1 MQIRALTVA
10 QIPLFSPGQIDR
22 LSNNQLEAMSTQQI
36 LAFSVAQVK
45 MLSGSDFSA
54 LTTAQVAGMS
64 ATQIKALTTDQI
76 SAMSDDRIS
85 VLTASQIASLATN
98 QVAAMGGNQ
107 VSALTTLQIK
117 TLSAAQVKGMT
128 ASQISS
134 IEVSDIG
141 IMSAAQISAMS
152 TEQIAAITGDQMN
165 SLTTTQIKGWTAAQK
180 LAYTSPLVLDLDGNG
195 INTVSAQSGVSFDVN
210 NDGVKERT
218 GWIGRNDG
226 LLVRDLNG
234 DGKINNGGELFGEGT
249 LLGKGRHASDG
260 YEALAVMDMN
270 FDGVIN
276 KFDQGFD
283 ALKIW
288 QDTNS
293 NGISDKGELK
303 SLANAGI
310 AELSL
315 AAKASTKMDNGNL
328 IGLMGS
334 YTAADGSVHTMGDVW
349 FSTDQS
355 GNHTFDLDGLVEK
368 VTKAST
374 ESIQLSTN
382 GGKAKHLDLR
392 LADIFSSGND
402 ELAGLAA
409 NHLVN
414 IDGHTGD
421 SVTLVGGG
429 WSYQGDTTVSADTY
443 MVYVN
448 NHTQVMI
455 NDKVNVQWGSWL

>member
-1 MQIRALTVA
+1 MVA
-10 QIPLFSPGQIDR
+10 
-22 LSNNQLEAMSTQQI
+22 
-36 LAFSVAQVK
+36 AQVK
-45 MLSGSDFSA
+45 TLNGSDFSA
-54 LTTAQVAGMS
+54 FSTAQVAAMS
-64 ATQIKALTTDQI
+64 AAQIKVLTTDQI
-76 SAMSDDRIS
+76 NSISDDRIS
-85 VLTASQIASLATN
+85 AF
-98 QVAAMGGNQ
+98 
-107 VSALTTLQIK
+107 TTLQIVNLAA
-117 TLSAAQVKGMT
+117 TQLSVLSGSQMSAMTTAQIKSLTAAQVKSLS

-134 IEVSDIG
+134 IEASDMG
-141 IMSAAQISAMS
+141 IMSAAQFAAMS
-152 TEQIAAITGDQMN
+152 TAQISAITGDQM
-165 SLTTTQIKGWTAAQK
+165 SSMTTIQIKGWTAAQK
-180 LAYTSPLVLDLDGNG
+180 LAYTSPLALDLDGNG
-195 INTVSAQSGVSFDVN
+195 INTLSAQSGVSFDVN

-218 GWIGRNDG
+218 GWIARNDG

-270 FDGVIN
+270 FDRVIN
-276 KFDQGFD
+276 QFDQGFGS
-283 ALKIW
+283 LKIW
-288 QDTNS
+288 QDTNG

-303 SLANAGI
+303 SLADAGI

-409 NHLVN
+409 NHVVN
-414 IDGHTGD
+414 IDGHAGD

-455 NDKVNVQWGSWL
+455 NDKVNVQWGGWM

>member
-1 MQIRALTVA
+1 
-10 QIPLFSPGQIDR
+10 
-22 LSNNQLEAMSTQQI
+22 
-36 LAFSVAQVK
+36 
-45 MLSGSDFSA
+45 MLNGSDFSA
-54 LTTAQVAGMS
+54 LSTAQVAGMS

-76 SAMSDDRIS
+76 TAMSDDRVS

-107 VSALTTLQIK
+107 ISALTTLQIK

-134 IEVSDIG
+134 IEASDMG

-165 SLTTTQIKGWTAAQK
+165 TLTTTQIKGWTAAQK
-180 LAYTSPLVLDLDGNG
+180 LAYTSPLALDLDGNG
-195 INTVSAQSGVSFDVN
+195 INTISAQSGVSFDVN

-226 LLVRDLNG
+226 LLVRDLNS

-260 YEALAVMDMN
+260 YEALAMMDMN
-270 FDGVIN
+270 FDRIIN
-276 KFDQGFD
+276 KFDQGFGS
-283 ALKIW
+283 LKIW

-303 SLANAGI
+303 SLADAGI

-315 AAKASTKMDNGNL
+315 VAKASTKMDNGNL

-355 GNHTFDLDGLVEK
+355 ATIPL
-368 VTKAST
+368 
-374 ESIQLSTN
+374 I
-382 GGKAKHLDLR
+382 
-392 LADIFSSGND
+392 
-402 ELAGLAA
+402 
-409 NHLVN
+409 
-414 IDGHTGD
+414 
-421 SVTLVGGG
+421 
-429 WSYQGDTTVSADTY
+429 W
-443 MVYVN
+443 MV
-448 NHTQVMI
+448 
-455 NDKVNVQWGSWL
+455 W

>member
-1 MQIRALTVA
+1 M
-10 QIPLFSPGQIDR
+10 
-22 LSNNQLEAMSTQQI
+22 
-36 LAFSVAQVK
+36 
-45 MLSGSDFSA
+45 
-54 LTTAQVAGMS
+54 TTAQIKSLTA
-64 ATQIKALTTDQI
+64 AQIK
-76 SAMSDDRIS
+76 
-85 VLTASQIASLATN
+85 SL
-98 QVAAMGGNQ
+98 
-107 VSALTTLQIK
+107 S
-117 TLSAAQVKGMT
+117 

-134 IEVSDIG
+134 IEASDMG
-141 IMSAAQISAMS
+141 IMSAAQIAAM
-152 TEQIAAITGDQMN
+152 TTAQIAAITGDQMSN
-165 SLTTTQIKGWTAAQK
+165 LTTAQIKGWTAAQK
-180 LAYTSPLVLDLDGNG
+180 LAYTSPLALDLDGNG
-195 INTVSAQSGVSFDVN
+195 INTVSAQSGVIFDVN

-218 GWIGRNDG
+218 GWIGRTDG

-234 DGKINNGGELFGEGT
+234 DGKINNGGELFGQGT
-249 LLGKGRHASDG
+249 LLGNGHHASDG

-276 KFDQGFD
+276 QLDQGFGS
-283 ALKIW
+283 LKIW
-288 QDTNS
+288 QDTNG

-303 SLANAGI
+303 SLADAGI

-349 FSTDQS
+349 FSTDQT

-374 ESIQLSTN
+374 ESIQLSAN

-392 LADIFSSGND
+392 LSDILSSGSD

-409 NHLVN
+409 NHVVN
-414 IDGHTGD
+414 INGHTGD

-455 NDKVNVQWGSWL
+455 NDKVNVHLGGWL